1 MSKCPPVSSRAS
13 APLQNRS
20 NRHLSVRIAVKS
32 AAPEITTVKVT
43 EEELA
48 TEIRLTKLPPTI
60 TVTDGKTTIKIDLT
74 KLRPPALAP
83 LSILSRPGL
92 FSPEWETLLVLHFA
106 LTKATMPTLHFW
118 LYTAETTFPVAIAA
132 AISREKRA
140 GGILT
145 TLRAAGNA
153 IWARPSLAEDNF
165 WYILLS
171 RLYATAEIQFLA
183 SIICPLAL
191 LPVMAYDLWWPGG
204 AEQDAFV
211 HGYFKGIYGMGRPY

>member
-1 MSKCPPVSSRAS
+1 
-13 APLQNRS
+13 
-20 NRHLSVRIAVKS
+20 
-32 AAPEITTVKVT
+32 
-43 EEELA
+43 
-48 TEIRLTKLPPTI
+48 
-60 TVTDGKTTIKIDLT
+60 
-74 KLRPPALAP
+74 
-83 LSILSRPGL
+83 
-92 FSPEWETLLVLHFA
+92 
-106 LTKATMPTLHFW
+106 MPTLHFW